1 MRPFYQKKNEKVL
14 EMKAG
19 AEDTKGVTIKD
30 AQSYVVK
37 QVVDILQ
44 DKGEFQKKFDIK
56 TNEVYGNGSLK
67 QAITVPGNFNI
78 DLVLFSESFTTED
91 YLANNGYPEKLE
103 EINKHIS
110 ERKT

>member
-1 MRPFYQKKNEKVL
+1 MRPFYQKMRPFYQKKNEKVL

-44 DKGEFQKKFDIK
+44 D
-56 TNEVYGNGSLK
+56 VS
-67 QAITVPGNFNI
+67 
-78 DLVLFSESFTTED
+78 
-91 YLANNGYPEKLE
+91 
-103 EINKHIS
+103 
-110 ERKT
+110 